1 MFWHDN
7 KKTRCFETI
16 FQNFL
21 ARAPPFK
28 KRSFFTQ
35 FLPPLI
41 RTQAGVKSGQLAQL
55 HLNSTFCLSQSLP
68 QSCNTKNWGRLSGP
82 QNAVNYGVSWT
93 YHAFY
98 CKKSAPPPAK
108 ADCVSASGM
117 TCLLHLRCGRICFLV
132 AAFFFGWRNGL
143 KMDFSGNMVRREKVC
158 DRFVTPP
165 RKVVLP
171 WDFLII
177 IESYSPLSSFA
188 IIFSKIVFPPFFIIF
203 SPFFVDFLII
213 CLQCHVS
220 PGNKALWENDG

>member
-1 MFWHDN
+1 MTT
-7 KKTRCFETI
+7 KKTWCFETI

-55 HLNSTFCLSQSLP
+55 HLNSTFCLAQSLP

-98 CKKSAPPPAK
+98 CKKSAPPQLKLTVLVPPEWHAFCTYG
-108 ADCVSASGM
+108 AGGFVFW
-117 TCLLHLRCGRICFLV
+117 LLRFFLV
-132 AAFFFGWRNGL
+132 GEMAWRWIFPATWCAAKKCVTGL
-143 KMDFSGNMVRREKVC
+143 WHHLERWFCHGIFSSLSNHIIHC
-158 DRFVTPP
+158 HL
-165 RKVVLP
+165 LP
-171 WDFLII
+171 
-177 IESYSPLSSFA
+177 SSFP
-188 IIFSKIVFPPFFIIF
+188 IFFPPFFIIF

-220 PGNKALWENDG
+220 PGNKALWENDC

>member
-98 CKKSAPPPAK
+98 CKKSAPPQLKLTVLVPPEWHAFCTYG
-108 ADCVSASGM
+108 AGGFVFW
-117 TCLLHLRCGRICFLV
+117 LLR
-132 AAFFFGWRNGL
+132 FFWL
-143 KMDFSGNMVRREKVC
+143 EKWPEDGFFRQHGAPRKSVWQVC
-158 DRFVTPP
+158 DTTS
-165 RKVVLP
+165 KGG
-171 WDFLII
+171 
-177 IESYSPLSSFA
+177 FA
-188 IIFSKIVFPPFFIIF
+188 MGFSHHYRIIFSIVIFCHHLFQNCFPTIFHHLFAFFRGF
-203 SPFFVDFLII
+203 SHHLSAMPRF
-213 CLQCHVS
+213 
-220 PGNKALWENDG
+220 PRK